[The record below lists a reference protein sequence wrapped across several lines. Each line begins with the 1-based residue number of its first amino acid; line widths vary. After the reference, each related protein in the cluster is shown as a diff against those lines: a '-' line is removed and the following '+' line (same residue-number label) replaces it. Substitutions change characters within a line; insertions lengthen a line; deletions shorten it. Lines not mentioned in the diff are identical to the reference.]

1 MTEVPKAYYT
11 TIKPGKGKEKIEFY
25 DNLLQITVRS
35 TAIHLALD
43 NEIPDEISYIEHI
56 EQLQDPDKAVNSGF
70 IMSSSK
76 DGS

>member
-56 EQLQDPDKAVNSGF
+56 EQL
-70 IMSSSK
+70 
-76 DGS
+76 